1 MLPQS
6 ISIIVGH
13 EGSKDVHIND
23 TPYNTAVEVE
33 SYHIR
38 MIPRMVAETEECI
51 NIGFREELD

>member
-38 MIPRMVAETEECI
+38 MIPRMVAGKLK
-51 NIGFREELD
+51 NV